1 MVVGGGAECT
11 SAARTQPLE
20 LGGQGA
26 RSGTERGRGRCWR
39 LVLAEGN
46 TENWRFI
53 PFFMLI
59 FVLAEIVILSLQNL
73 ALFRLEMFYERFD
86 RNRSSILLLELKEL
100 DQVFNSSAIALL
112 GRPLLQFEARHVEL
126 REMIRGPAEERA
138 QGFVRFGRRPR
149 HGHRGRQHSRSE
161 TNEEGLVAE

>member
-11 SAARTQPLE
+11 CAARTQPFE

-26 RSGTERGRGRCWR
+26 RRGTERGRGRCCWR

-46 TENWRFI
+46 AENWRFI

-73 ALFRLEMFYERFD
+73 ALLRLEMIYERFD

-100 DQVFNSSAIALL
+100 DQVLNSSAIALL

-126 REMIRGPAEERA
+126 REMIRSPTEQRA
-138 QGFVRFGRRPR
+138 QGFVCFGRRPRR
-149 HGHRGRQHSRSE
+149 HGHRGRQHSRSRDE
-161 TNEEGLVAE
+161 